1 MKKLT
6 LTAGAIL
13 VAGAAAIFGGCD
25 NSANTQSGSFLY
37 YENDAIPPGQE
48 DTSDQTLADL
58 TPETVDPTINM
69 LARQYDAQAAAKAQA
84 TAARMQAAIKPA
96 APAPEPPLASA
107 EDIAA
112 AEKRVDELRGTVTKS
127 KNGAI
132 TGIDIDSTDLSVDDM
147 KLFGRLGDLESFKC
161 LGEGVTDEFF
171 AQFKDLKKIKSITV
185 QNASITGETLKLF
198 STFPELESLDI
209 RRDLQLNNA
218 DLALIV
224 DFPKLKK
231 LGAYYNY
238 FTNSGVNKISKSTTL
253 TSVDIRGCKDISDSS
268 AKYLARMPQ
277 LEEVLFRFGISNQ
290 GVENLAAAPNLKF
303 VEFQDCNDLDN
314 DCAPFF
320 ATYPS
325 LTGLR
330 IFRCNGFTDDGVKG
344 LAPLKIERLELRD
357 LHVTDEGVLALKD
370 MDTLRT
376 VEISEL
382 ALTSDAVKTLV
393 SSPGW
398 SGVTSLSFF
407 SIPMTDDVVAA
418 IAANMKGLKS
428 ITLRAAGNVSDAALD
443 ELAKIETLTTIDLRD
458 NAGFTADGFMKL
470 ANLKNLRKIYVKG
483 SAFGDSSEKIRQ
495 KWEEFKKINP
505 KCQISTAG

>member
-84 TAARMQAAIKPA
+84 AAARMQAAVKPA

-112 AEKRVDELRGTVTKS
+112 AEKRVAELRGTVKKA

-132 TGIDIDSTDLSVDDM
+132 VGIVVKSDDVVLDDM
-147 KLFGRLGDLESFKC
+147 TLFGRLGDLESFSGLSEKFN
-161 LGEGVTDEFF
+161 DEFF
-171 AQFKDLKKIKSITV
+171 AQFKDLKKLKNITV
-185 QNASITGETLKLF
+185 QNASITVETLKLF
-198 STFPELESLDI
+198 ATFPELENLDI
-209 RRDLQLNNA
+209 RHDLGLKNA
-218 DLALIV
+218 DLAVLTE
-224 DFPKLKK
+224 FPKLKK
-231 LGAYYNY
+231 LAAYYNS
-238 FTNSGVNKISKSTTL
+238 FTNSGVNKISKSTTI
-253 TSVDIRGCKDISDSS
+253 TSVDLRGCPDISDSS

-277 LEEVLFRFGISNQ
+277 LEEVFFRFLITNDGA
-290 GVENLAAAPNLKF
+290 ENLAAAPNLKF
-303 VEFQDCNDLDN
+303 VEFQDCLIDDG
-314 DCAPFF
+314 CVSSF
-320 ATYPS
+320 AKYPS

-330 IFRCNGFTDDGVKG
+330 IFRCNSFTDEGVKG

-357 LHVTDEGVLALKD
+357 LHVSDEGALALKD

-398 SGVTSLSFF
+398 SGVTSLNFF
-407 SIPMTDDVVAA
+407 SIPITDDVVAA
-418 IAANMKGLKS
+418 IATNMKGLKS
-428 ITLRAAGNVSDAALD
+428 ITLRAAGDVSDAALD

-458 NAGFTADGFMKL
+458 NAGFSVDGFMKL
-470 ANLKNLRKIYVKG
+470 AKLKNLRKIYVKG
-483 SAFGDSSEKIRQ
+483 SAFGDSSDEVRQ

-505 KCQISTAG
+505 KCDISIAG